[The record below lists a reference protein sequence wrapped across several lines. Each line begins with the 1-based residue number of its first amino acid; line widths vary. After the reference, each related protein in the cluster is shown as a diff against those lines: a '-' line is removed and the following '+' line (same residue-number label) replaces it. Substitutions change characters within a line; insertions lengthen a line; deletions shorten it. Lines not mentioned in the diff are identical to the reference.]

1 MHDWLATLSV
11 VGPPHSLLNSK
22 NQEKQSIITN
32 FSWHLKV
39 GIRIR
44 GFKNEWKN
52 INLFKSGEFAVGSC
66 LSPIPPTPLNNP
78 NACIERQVSYEQ
90 VPAPPPPPFP
100 LIIYKLQKKVTGK
113 NVTALIMLRK
123 GKYPME
129 PWDLKVKTRMRKLP
143 KGRENP
149 NDQAVTDF
157 VFE

>member
-44 GFKNEWKN
+44 GFKNGWTN
-52 INLFKSGEFAVGSC
+52 NNLFKYGEFAVGSC
-66 LSPIPPTPLNNP
+66 LSPTPPTPLNNP

-90 VPAPPPPPFP
+90 VPAPCP

-113 NVTALIMLRK
+113 NVTALIMLHK

-129 PWDLKVKTRMRKLP
+129 PWDLKVKTRMCKLP